1 MIKFWKIY
9 DQSLEWFGREKE
21 SPVSRIFIQF
31 LGEFCEHVADPA
43 DLGKPVFWLFEP
55 LTMNPFSIHA
65 HQLDS
70 NETAEEIK
78 QQHENTE

>member
-1 MIKFWKIY
+1 MIN
-9 DQSLEWFGREKE
+9 LLNVLVEKRNQ
-21 SPVSRIFIQF
+21 SPVSQIFIQF
-31 LGEFCEHVADPA
+31 LGEFCEHAA
-43 DLGKPVFWLFEP
+43 DLGEPVFWLFEP

>member
-31 LGEFCEHVADPA
+31 LGEFCEHAA
-43 DLGKPVFWLFEP
+43 DLGEPVFWLFEP

>member
-9 DQSLEWFGREKE
+9 DQSLECSGREKE

-31 LGEFCEHVADPA
+31 LGEFCEHEA
-43 DLGKPVFWLFEP
+43 DLGEHVFWLFEP

-78 QQHENTE
+78 QQHENTK